1 MKVFL
6 NMTLFHLKRIL
17 KDPKILL
24 MVAAPL
30 VMVFFMMMIFE
41 SNQNVET
48 GKFGIENH
56 SKYFEK
62 EIYPLLDEAYQ
73 IPLDSSAETLQD
85 ELLNK
90 HLDIVYVIPKNFE
103 KQPKIIA
110 KSLDGKL
117 ENQYL
122 ENQIKQVMLKKQK
135 AALLKDY
142 DIQLETINVPDPQVK
157 SETKL
162 LSSSIM
168 ISMFMIVY
176 FMYLNSAMFSLD
188 LFKMR
193 KNNVLRRSIVSKSPR
208 NAIFGSVLSAYGI
221 ILLMMSLITLVI
233 IAVTLKVELNNILL
247 IMALLIANIVF
258 IMGEVVFLFRIIK
271 EEQVLQSVSMA
282 LGMAI
287 VLIPVFTMDTS
298 FEKLAM
304 ISPFYWT
311 MEALDY
317 QVFWP
322 NGIIIILMGLILFT
336 AGSLNLEQLSNQ
348 KV

>member
-30 VMVFFMMMIFE
+30 FMVFFMMMIFE
-41 SNQNVET
+41 SNQDVKI

-56 SKYFEK
+56 SNYFKK
-62 EIYPLLDEAYQ
+62 EIYPLLDEDYQ
-73 IPLDSSAETLQD
+73 IRLDTSAETLQN

-90 HLDIVYVIPKNFE
+90 QLDIVYVIPKDFE
-103 KQPKIIA
+103 KKPKIIA

-188 LFKMR
+188 LFKIR

-233 IAVTLKVELNNILL
+233 ISVTLKVGLNNILL

-258 IMGEVVFLFRIIK
+258 IMGEVVFLFRVIK
-271 EEQVLQSVSMA
+271 EEQVLQSVSMV

-287 VLIPVFTMDTS
+287 VLIPMFIMDTS

-304 ISPFYWT
+304 ISPFHWT